1 MVTKS
6 NKNVVLGIG
15 NCFLSDA
22 GAGVKTIRHILK
34 SDSTGDNLVCI
45 EGDNMDYSM
54 IQELENANT
63 LIIIDAANL
72 NKKPGTVSCLVGSA
86 MDHYFQRQRGSLN
99 ESIMAR
105 ILEMMR
111 LAEHSP
117 AHRALIA
124 IEPKNV
130 QWGKRLSTTVAR
142 AVPVAAKQAL
152 ALIANWESSQNL
164 NDKHQLTK

>member
-1 MVTKS
+1 
-6 NKNVVLGIG
+6 
-15 NCFLSDA
+15 
-22 GAGVKTIRHILK
+22 
-34 SDSTGDNLVCI
+34 
-45 EGDNMDYSM
+45 MDYSM

-63 LIIIDAANL
+63 LIIIDAAKL

-86 MDHYFQRQRGSLN
+86 MDQYFQRHRGSLN
-99 ESIMAR
+99 ESIMAG

-111 LAEHSP
+111 LAEHNP

-130 QWGKRLSTTVAR
+130 QWGKRLSTTVTR

-152 ALIANWESSQNL
+152 ALIANWE
-164 NDKHQLTK
+164 